1 MKLGEKIRSLR
12 YAEGVLRGLGREM
25 TQGEV
30 VRATRKELGK
40 SISQAYFSQIENGAR
55 PHLTKNTRELLARF
69 FKVHPGFLVDDPE
82 GFHNVLIS
90 SLPVPPGKL
99 DLWLFEGARRFRRDS
114 ELSLVLEKLGHREDA
129 RLALI
134 LLGAILDAPGL
145 ASRLL
150 QVLRPGAP
158 SAPADAVLARH
169 ARSPEQSRPAD
180 RKPAG
185 KTEGDGKGRQS

>member
-30 VRATRKELGK
+30 VRATRKEVGK

-69 FKVHPGFLVDDPE
+69 FKVHPGFLVDDPD

-90 SLPVPPGKL
+90 SLPVQPGKL
-99 DLWLFEGARRFRRDS
+99 DLWLFEGARRFRQD
-114 ELSLVLEKLGHREDA
+114 EDLSLVLERLGHREDA
-129 RLALI
+129 RVCLI
-134 LLGAILDAPGL
+134 LLGAILEAPGL
-145 ASRLL
+145 APRLL
-150 QVLRPGAP
+150 HLLRPGV
-158 SAPADAVLARH
+158 PASPARQV
-169 ARSPEQSRPAD
+169 RSPEQSRPAE
-180 RKPAG
+180 RKSPG
-185 KTEGDGKGRQS
+185 KTEGTGKGRQR